1 MIPKPT
7 ERTGRLV
14 RVSAQS
20 LLVDV
25 GDCLGSFVP
34 ACDVSSLCAGDFVSL
49 SLHGETESSCR
60 VVDNVALLA
69 RPEGVGEGFPSLN
82 GDYLRINRDR
92 RRQLLV
98 QRANILA
105 EIRCHFAERNFL
117 EIEAP
122 IVVPSPGLEL
132 HLQGFSVSD
141 ATGGV
146 ARKYLITSPE
156 YQLKRLLC
164 AGFQRVFGLGKVFRS
179 GEAGPWHNPEF
190 TMLEWYRAYEG
201 WEEVAQDVATLCNR
215 LATSL
220 YGDPC
225 FVRHID
231 GKPHLVD
238 LSLPWK
244 TQTVREVVREH
255 AGIDLRGDETVEELL
270 SKMREAGLRIPQPTR
285 TSESGEPIFAWDDLF
300 FSVFLDHVEPKL
312 ATVDAVD
319 RKDSQGV
326 VRPVIVCEWP
336 APLCALARKK
346 NGNPAVVERFEAY
359 VGGLE
364 LCNGFGELCDPRE
377 QRDRFVRDVAERQKR
392 GLPEYPID
400 ERFLD
405 ALREGMP
412 PSGGVALGVDRLLML
427 LLDVSHIRDVLPF
440 AFDEL

>member
-146 ARKYLITSPE
+146 ARKTPYYES
-156 YQLKRLLC
+156 
-164 AGFQRVFGLGKVFRS
+164 RVPI
-179 GEAGPWHNPEF
+179 ETAP
-190 TMLEWYRAYEG
+190 
-201 WEEVAQDVATLCNR
+201 
-215 LATSL
+215 
-220 YGDPC
+220 
-225 FVRHID
+225 
-231 GKPHLVD
+231 
-238 LSLPWK
+238 
-244 TQTVREVVREH
+244 
-255 AGIDLRGDETVEELL
+255 LRGISTGVWFGKGVSQWGSGTMAQSRVYD
-270 SKMREAGLRIPQPTR
+270 AGMVPC
-285 TSESGEPIFAWDDLF
+285 
-300 FSVFLDHVEPKL
+300 V
-312 ATVDAVD
+312 
-319 RKDSQGV
+319 
-326 VRPVIVCEWP
+326 
-336 APLCALARKK
+336 
-346 NGNPAVVERFEAY
+346 
-359 VGGLE
+359 
-364 LCNGFGELCDPRE
+364 
-377 QRDRFVRDVAERQKR
+377 
-392 GLPEYPID
+392 
-400 ERFLD
+400 
-405 ALREGMP
+405 
-412 PSGGVALGVDRLLML
+412 
-427 LLDVSHIRDVLPF
+427 
-440 AFDEL
+440 